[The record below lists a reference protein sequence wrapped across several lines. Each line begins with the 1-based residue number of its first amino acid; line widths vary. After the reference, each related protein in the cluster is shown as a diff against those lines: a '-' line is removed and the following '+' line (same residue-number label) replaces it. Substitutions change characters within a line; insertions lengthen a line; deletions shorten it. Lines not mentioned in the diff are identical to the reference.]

1 MPSESAQYF
10 GEFTVLSDMS
20 QHQISLRF
28 VSLLL
33 VDALTSCNTTTLHFC
48 AHDNGAHAPIR
59 SNAIRA
65 VSKDAGRRFIAT
77 NSQLRY
83 RAAFVSQPPKNI
95 FGEHEFIRARR
106 QLQIPFESA
115 DITESKIQSQPCSA
129 DSLCYLFGRVCFTRT
144 IFIIS
149 LHIFFITF

>member
-1 MPSESAQYF
+1 
-10 GEFTVLSDMS
+10 MS
-20 QHQISLRF
+20 QHKISLRF

-33 VDALTSCNTTTLHFC
+33 VDTHTSCNTTTLHFC

-83 RAAFVSQPPKNI
+83 RAAFVSPPPKNI
-95 FGEHEFIRARR
+95 FGEHEFIRA
-106 QLQIPFESA
+106 
-115 DITESKIQSQPCSA
+115 
-129 DSLCYLFGRVCFTRT
+129 
-144 IFIIS
+144 
-149 LHIFFITF
+149 